1 MDAFFQRLSE
11 LFTAGGPV
19 MWPLVVLSV
28 LSVAMSFERS
38 VYWFRTHG
46 PGRRAWLRKLGER
59 LRTGDISGVQATI
72 AKDGSVYARTV
83 EVLLGTP
90 PGQAPIV
97 ADVVEQ
103 ARHECERFGA
113 SQSTIIT
120 AAPLLGI
127 LGTVLGIIESFDL
140 LGSGQA
146 VTDISAVAA
155 GIAEA
160 LITTAMGLIVAL
172 ITIFP
177 YMAFRA
183 HASRCVST
191 LEALAATAAISR

>member
-1 MDAFFQRLSE
+1 M
-11 LFTAGGPV
+11 
-19 MWPLVVLSV
+19 SV
-28 LSVAMSFERS
+28 LSVAMSFERF
-38 VYWFRTHG
+38 VYWARCHG
-46 PGRRAWLRKLGER
+46 RGRRRWLRLLGER
-59 LRTGDISGVQATI
+59 LRSGNRDGVATMIS
-72 AKDGSVYARTV
+72 KDRSVYARTV
-83 EVLLGTP
+83 AVLLNTP
-90 PGQAPIV
+90 LGQAPIV

-103 ARHECERFGA
+103 ARHECERFGT

-140 LGSGQA
+140 LGAGGE
-146 VTDISAVAA
+146 VTDISAVAG

-160 LITTAMGLIVAL
+160 LITTAFGLIVAL
-172 ITIFP
+172 ITLFP

-183 HASRCVST
+183 HAGRCVST